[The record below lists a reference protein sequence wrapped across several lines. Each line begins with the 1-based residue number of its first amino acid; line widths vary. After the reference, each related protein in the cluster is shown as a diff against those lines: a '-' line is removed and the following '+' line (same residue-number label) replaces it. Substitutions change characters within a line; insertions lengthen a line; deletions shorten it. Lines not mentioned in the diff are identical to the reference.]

1 MSTQEMTLQKENE
14 SSFEATKQTAVLAGY
29 IFIVGLSRSG
39 TTLMR
44 NILNQSDWIAISR
57 ENHFLGHLIGA
68 EGMRQKFRKF
78 GDLSDDENVHKLVD
92 HLYSGGSE
100 RSSWFRRASSH
111 WRWITRRIDRQEF
124 TQKLLET
131 DRSERA
137 FFILLM
143 QLFAD
148 KKRKPIMGEKTPAHF
163 RYVETLL
170 NWFPEAKIIHMMRD
184 PRGIFVSEW
193 RRRQSEAQS
202 FPYQQLKRLPN
213 LMKLIILL
221 QTTITWREGARSCR
235 ENQRKYPLNYYT
247 QRFEDLVSSPEMQVK
262 ELCAFIGVPFQPAML
277 EQTVV
282 SMGFQEKQ
290 TGFDSGAANRWK
302 KHITP
307 WIDAWFRFW
316 LREDME
322 HIGYSK

>member
-1 MSTQEMTLQKENE
+1 MTTQEMILPKENDA
-14 SSFEATKQTAVLAGY
+14 SFEASKRTDVSSGY

-57 ENHFLGHLIGA
+57 ENHFLGHLVGA

-78 GDLSDDENVHKLVD
+78 GDLSNDENVHKLVD

-111 WRWITRRIDRQEF
+111 WRWITRRINRQDF

-143 QLFAD
+143 QLFAE
-148 KKRKPIMGEKTPAHF
+148 KKGKPIMGEKTPAHF

-193 RRRQSEAQS
+193 RRRQKEAQS
-202 FPYQQLKRLPN
+202 FPYQQLKRLPF
-213 LMKLIILL
+213 LMKLVILL
-221 QTTITWREGARSCR
+221 QTTITWREGARRCR
-235 ENQRKYPLNYYT
+235 ENQGKYSVNYYT
-247 QRFEDLVSSPEMQVK
+247 QHFENLVSDPERQVK
-262 ELCAFIGVPFQPAML
+262 EMCDFIGVPFQSSML

-282 SMGFQEKQ
+282 SLGFQEKQ
-290 TGFDSGAANRWK
+290 TGFDADAADRWK

-307 WIDAWFRFW
+307 GIDAWFRFW
-316 LREDME
+316 LGDDMKKF
-322 HIGYSK
+322 GYSK

>member
-1 MSTQEMTLQKENE
+1 MTTQEMTLQKEIDA
-14 SSFEATKQTAVLAGY
+14 SIEATKQTDVPSGY

-68 EGMRQKFRKF
+68 EGMRQKFHKF
-78 GDLSDDENVHKLVD
+78 GDLSNDENVHKLVD
-92 HLYSGGSE
+92 YLYSGGSE
-100 RSSWFRRASSH
+100 RSSWLRRASSH
-111 WRWITRRIDRQEF
+111 WRWITRRVDRQEF

-143 QLFAD
+143 QLFAE
-148 KKRKPIMGEKTPAHF
+148 KKGKPIMGEKTPAHF

-184 PRGIFVSEW
+184 PRGIFISEW
-193 RRRQSEAQS
+193 RRRQKEAQS
-202 FPYQQLKRLPN
+202 FPYRQLKQLPT
-213 LMKLIILL
+213 LMKLVILL
-221 QTTITWREGARSCR
+221 QTTMTWREGARRCL
-235 ENQRKYPLNYYT
+235 ENQKKYPLNYYT
-247 QRFEDLVSSPEMQVK
+247 QRFEDLVRDPETQVK
-262 ELCAFIGVPFQPAML
+262 ELCAFIGVPFQPSML

-290 TGFDSGAANRWK
+290 TGFDAGAAERWK

-307 WIDAWFRFW
+307 GIEGWFRFW
-316 LREDME
+316 LRGDME
-322 HIGYSK
+322 KVGYGK

>member
-1 MSTQEMTLQKENE
+1 MTTQELILPKQNE
-14 SSFEATKQTAVLAGY
+14 PSYEATGQTAAVSGY
-29 IFIVGLSRSG
+29 VFIVGLSRSG

-57 ENHFLGHLIGA
+57 ENHFLGHLVGA

-78 GDLSDDENVHKLVD
+78 GNLSEDENVRRLVD

-111 WRWITRRIDRQEF
+111 WRWITRRVDRQEF
-124 TQKLLET
+124 TEKLLET

-148 KKRKPIMGEKTPAHF
+148 KKGKPIMGEKTPAHF

-170 NWFPEAKIIHMMRD
+170 GWFPQARIIHMMRD

-193 RRRQSEAQS
+193 RRRQKEAQS
-202 FPYQQLKRLPN
+202 FPYRQLKRIPI
-213 LMKLIILL
+213 LMKLVILL
-221 QTTITWREGARSCR
+221 QTTITWREGAQRCQ
-235 ENQRKYPLNYYT
+235 ENQRKYPLNYYV
-247 QRFEDLVSSPEMQVK
+247 QRFEDLVSDPETQVRD
-262 ELCAFIGVPFQPAML
+262 LCGFIGVPFQPIML

-282 SMGFQEKQ
+282 SQGFQEKQ
-290 TGFDSGAANRWK
+290 TGFDAGAANRWK

-307 WIDAWFRFW
+307 WIESWFRFW
-316 LREDME
+316 LGEAME
-322 HIGYSK
+322 KFGYSK

>member
-1 MSTQEMTLQKENE
+1 MTTQEIIFQNE
-14 SSFEATKQTAVLAGY
+14 DDASITAIEQPAASAGY

-57 ENHFLGHLIGA
+57 ENHFLGHLVGA

-78 GDLSDDENVHKLVD
+78 GDLSNDQNVHKLVD

-111 WRWITRRIDRQEF
+111 WRWITRRVDRNEF
-124 TQKLLET
+124 AQKLLET

-148 KKRKPIMGEKTPAHF
+148 KKGKPIMGEKTPAHF

-184 PRGIFVSEW
+184 PRGIFISEW
-193 RRRQSEAQS
+193 RRRQTEAQS
-202 FPYQQLKRLPN
+202 FPYQQLKRLPF
-213 LMKLIILL
+213 LMKLVILL
-221 QTTITWREGARSCR
+221 QTTITWREGARRCR
-235 ENQRKYPLNYYT
+235 ENQQKYPNNYYT
-247 QRFEDLVSSPEMQVK
+247 QSFENLVSNPEMQIK
-262 ELCAFIGVPFQPAML
+262 ELCAYIGVPFQPAML

-302 KHITP
+302 KHMTP
-307 WIDAWFRFW
+307 WIDAWFRLW
-316 LREDME
+316 LRKDME
-322 HIGYSK
+322 IFGYSK

>member
-1 MSTQEMTLQKENE
+1 MTTQGMILRNIDDASIAETEQPAA
-14 SSFEATKQTAVLAGY
+14 SSGY
-29 IFIVGLSRSG
+29 VFIVGLSRSG

-57 ENHFLGHLIGA
+57 ENHFLGHLVGA

-78 GDLSDDENVHKLVD
+78 GDLSNDQNVQNLVD
-92 HLYSGGSE
+92 HLYTGGSE

-111 WRWITRRIDRQEF
+111 WRWITRRVDRKEF
-124 TQKLLET
+124 ARKLLET

-148 KKRKPIMGEKTPAHF
+148 KKGKPIMGEKTPAHF
-163 RYVETLL
+163 RYAETLL

-184 PRGIFVSEW
+184 PRGIFISEW
-193 RRRQSEAQS
+193 HRRQKEAQS
-202 FPYQQLKRLPN
+202 FPYQQLKRLPF
-213 LMKLIILL
+213 LMKLVILL
-221 QTTITWREGARSCR
+221 QTTITWREGASRCLG
-235 ENQRKYPLNYYT
+235 NQKKHPLNYYT
-247 QRFEDLVSSPEMQVK
+247 QRFEDLVSEPQRQVE

-307 WIDAWFRFW
+307 WVDAWFRFW
-316 LREDME
+316 LREGME
-322 HIGYSK
+322 IFGYSK

>member
-1 MSTQEMTLQKENE
+1 MTAQEMTLQKENDT
-14 SSFEATKQTAVLAGY
+14 SFESAEQTAALAGY

-44 NILNQSDWIAISR
+44 NVLNQSDWIAISR

-78 GDLSDDENVHKLVD
+78 GDLSIDENVHKLVD

-143 QLFAD
+143 QLFAE
-148 KKRKPIMGEKTPAHF
+148 KKGKPIMGEKTPAHF

-184 PRGIFVSEW
+184 PRGIFISEW

-202 FPYQQLKRLPN
+202 FPYRQLKRLPS
-213 LMKLIILL
+213 LMKLVILL
-221 QTTITWREGARSCR
+221 QTTITWREGARRCR
-235 ENQRKYPLNYYT
+235 ENQQKYPFNYYT
-247 QRFEDLVSSPEMQVK
+247 QRFEALVSDPERQVK
-262 ELCAFIGVPFQPAML
+262 ELCAFIGVPFQPVML

-290 TGFDSGAANRWK
+290 TGFDAGAANRWK

-307 WIDAWFRFW
+307 RIDAWFRFW
-316 LREDME
+316 LGEAME
-322 HIGYSK
+322 HIGYLK

>member
-1 MSTQEMTLQKENE
+1 MTTQEMILQKENNA
-14 SSFEATKQTAVLAGY
+14 SFEATKRTDVPSGY

-44 NILNQSDWIAISR
+44 NVLNQSDLIAISR

-68 EGMRQKFRKF
+68 EGMRQKFHKF
-78 GDLSDDENVHKLVD
+78 GDLSIDENVHKLVD
-92 HLYSGGSE
+92 YLYSGGSE

-111 WRWITRRIDRQEF
+111 WRWITRRVDRQEF

-137 FFILLM
+137 FFTLLM

-148 KKRKPIMGEKTPAHF
+148 KKGKPIMGEKTPAHF
-163 RYVETLL
+163 RYAETLL
-170 NWFPEAKIIHMMRD
+170 NWFPEAKIVHMMRD

-193 RRRQSEAQS
+193 RRRQKEAQS
-202 FPYQQLKRLPN
+202 FPYRQLKRLPI
-213 LMKLIILL
+213 LMKLVILL
-221 QTTITWREGARSCR
+221 QTTMTWREGARRGR
-235 ENQRKYPLNYYT
+235 ENQKKYPLNYYM
-247 QRFEDLVSSPEMQVK
+247 QRFEDLVSDPEIHVK
-262 ELCAFIGVPFQPAML
+262 ELCAFIGVPFQPTML

-290 TGFDSGAANRWK
+290 TGFDSGAADRWK

-307 WIDAWFRFW
+307 AIDAWFRFW
-316 LREDME
+316 LRGDME
-322 HIGYSK
+322 KVGYGK

>member
-1 MSTQEMTLQKENE
+1 MSTQEMIFQNQHD
-14 SSFEATKQTAVLAGY
+14 SSLEATKPAAGLPGY

-44 NILNQSDWIAISR
+44 NILNQSDWIAISH

-78 GDLSDDENVHKLVD
+78 GDLSNDQNVHKLVD

-100 RSSWFRRASSH
+100 RSSWLRRASSH
-111 WRWITRRIDRQEF
+111 WRWITRRIDRQVF
-124 TQKLLET
+124 LQKLLET

-137 FFILLM
+137 FFVLLM

-148 KKRKPIMGEKTPAHF
+148 KKGKPIMGEKTPAHL
-163 RYVETLL
+163 RYAETLL
-170 NWFPEAKIIHMMRD
+170 SWFPEAKIIHMMRD

-193 RRRQSEAQS
+193 HRRQKEAQS
-202 FPYQQLKRLPN
+202 FPYRQLKQLPS
-213 LMKLIILL
+213 LMKLFILL
-221 QTTITWREGARSCR
+221 QTTVTWREGARRCQ
-235 ENQRKYPLNYYT
+235 ENQHKYAHNYYA
-247 QRFEDLVSSPEMQVK
+247 QRFEDLVGDPETQVK
-262 ELCAFIGVPFQPAML
+262 ELCAFIEVPFQSSML
-277 EQTVV
+277 KQTVV

-290 TGFDSGAANRWK
+290 TGFDAGAADRWK

-307 WIDAWFRFW
+307 WIHAWFRFW
-316 LREDME
+316 LGEDMKKF
-322 HIGYSK
+322 GYS